1 MAAAAVLL
9 LGRRGPADTISWQ
22 AGADDWFNA
31 NNWYDQNSGLNQV
44 PGASDDVYINNGGTA
59 QISHGTADA
68 GYLELDSGELDVSGG
83 ALNAGPIVV
92 NASGAFVYNG
102 GGLAVGNA
110 TVNGGSF
117 TWQSGSGRFGT
128 FTIENGGDFAFTG
141 TDGSFY
147 FGSSNIITGTGS
159 QMTFGSGTSQTI
171 EGDFNVA
178 QGALVSVDYLYIGN
192 SNTSATT
199 GNGTLA
205 LSDVGSEVSTIN
217 EATTYQLNSTI
228 NQTGGSNSATGSIW
242 NSATGPGAWAPTPS
256 AGAQL
261 RHRLS
266 ISATREAP
274 GR

>member
-110 TVNGGSF
+110 
-117 TWQSGSGRFGT
+117 
-128 FTIENGGDFAFTG
+128 IENGGDFAFTG